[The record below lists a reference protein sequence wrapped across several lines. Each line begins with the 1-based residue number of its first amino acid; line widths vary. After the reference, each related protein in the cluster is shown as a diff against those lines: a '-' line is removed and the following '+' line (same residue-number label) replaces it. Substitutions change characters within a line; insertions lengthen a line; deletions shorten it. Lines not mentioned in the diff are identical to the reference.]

1 MGCEKIENIAFYGQ
15 EKSCPKSRPWT
26 GSNWGRGKRQ
36 LKHALQIVILTYI
49 VILSSSDE
57 TRQGSLIP
65 GTLFPLQLQK
75 VTKCNL
81 AKITLYR
88 HESAV
93 QKVGNA
99 ESSTF

>member
-1 MGCEKIENIAFYGQ
+1 MGCEKIRKYCILWSREVMSKVETLDRIKLGEGKEAVKTRPVNFY
-15 EKSCPKSRPWT
+15 
-26 GSNWGRGKRQ
+26 
-36 LKHALQIVILTYI
+36 LTYI

>member
-1 MGCEKIENIAFYGQ
+1 MVKRSHVQSRDPGQ
-15 EKSCPKSRPWT
+15 DQIGGGREAVKTRPVNCY
-26 GSNWGRGKRQ
+26 S
-36 LKHALQIVILTYI
+36 TYI

-65 GTLFPLQLQK
+65 GTLFPLQLQN

-93 QKVGNA
+93 EKVGNA